1 MVPRINPKSSNW
13 TVILSAVF
21 GIAALV
27 VVLGFLYRS
36 LWNAPIDNNPKLEN
50 LEKSLQDIRAA
61 MNVDS
66 VRQFNIQKIMMIIQ
80 RYNNEMPSSMKYDIA
95 NEIYD
100 MSVRYTGLDVELI
113 CATITHESG
122 ESWDP
127 EITSDSGAMG
137 LLQIMPV
144 SGMWLAYYEGLTWS
158 SPEEILFNPIYNI
171 RIGCRNLA
179 SLIERYGREGGLA
192 AFNGGEKKAATWLA
206 KNKADG
212 ILWAETSHYIP
223 RVLSLYEE
231 FKALTL

>member
-1 MVPRINPKSSNW
+1 MTPKINPKSSNRAMI
-13 TVILSAVF
+13 VSGLLGV
-21 GIAALV
+21 ALLA

-36 LWNAPIDNNPKLEN
+36 LWNAPVDKNPKLEN

-66 VRQFNIQKIMMIIQ
+66 VRQFNIKKIMMIID
-80 RYNNEMPSSMKYDIA
+80 RYNQEMPSSMRYDIA

-100 MSVRYTGLDVELI
+100 MSVRYTSLDVELI

-122 ESWDP
+122 ETWDP

-144 SGMWLAYYEGLTWS
+144 SGMWLAYYEGLTWT
-158 SPEEILFNPIYNI
+158 SPEDVLFNPIYNI

-179 SLIERYGREGGLA
+179 SLIDKYSLEGGLA
-192 AFNGGEKKAATWLA
+192 AFNGGEKKTATWLA
-206 KNKADG
+206 NNKADG